1 MNAVF
6 NKEKN
11 MNDAEE
17 KNEEVEFVADD
28 EATNIDTRGR
38 ITKLREELKTCSEEK
53 KEYLDGWQRAKADHI
68 NYKKDEAKRLE
79 DIARFVTAG
88 LASDILPALD
98 SFDLAL
104 GHGMNSEVEKGVL
117 LIRSQLLDILKKRGL
132 EVLTT
137 AGKKFDP
144 AFHEAIGEVEADGEE
159 GMVAEEIQKGYMFR
173 GAVVRPARV
182 RISRKPVA

>member
-1 MNAVF
+1 M
-6 NKEKN
+6 
-11 MNDAEE
+11 
-17 KNEEVEFVADD
+17 
-28 EATNIDTRGR
+28 
-38 ITKLREELKTCSEEK
+38 
-53 KEYLDGWQRAKADHI
+53 
-68 NYKKDEAKRLE
+68 
-79 DIARFVTAG
+79 
-88 LASDILPALD
+88 
-98 SFDLAL
+98 
-104 GHGMNSEVEKGVL
+104 L